1 MKYFCMYFE
10 CSLCADKTKTNGS
23 DRLQLQALLRCRLLW
38 LGGRVVKT
46 PDLQSPG
53 GGFES

>member
-10 CSLCADKTKTNGS
+10 RSLCADKTKTNGS